1 MLRDLAAKLQAG
13 RLFGSGRAFVPF
25 VKAALF
31 DRLLAVAGIP
41 AAPRPAKAAAK
52 PAEAGGIRGGGH
64 GRGAC
69 GSGAGEPPATRAGA
83 KAPPG
88 WSQIG
93 IGSRVLAED
102 EAEGGYYSAKVIAT
116 KVDNHFQFEGA
127 GYPDLPEF
135 SRARRALALLHP
147 EMSGAAQ

>member
-1 MLRDLAAKLQAG
+1 MGLAD
-13 RLFGSGRAFVPF
+13 RA
-25 VKAALF
+25 
-31 DRLLAVAGIP
+31 P
-41 AAPRPAKAAAK
+41 AN
-52 PAEAGGIRGGGH
+52 
-64 GRGAC
+64 
-69 GSGAGEPPATRAGA
+69 SPATRAGA